1 MKLKDLY
8 EVESRYEILDYDD
21 ISEAFRRILNNK
33 KFADLTIN
41 KDDEIRILDENFVV
55 IPFSREL
62 LKCEVI
68 SKGVKIFSYGCGL
81 DTLSFKVRILKNF

>member
-8 EVESRYEILDYDD
+8 EVESRYEILNFDD
-21 ISEAFRRILNNK
+21 ISEAYKRILNNK

-41 KDDEIRILDENFVV
+41 EDDNICILDENFVV
-55 IPFSREL
+55 IPFSKKL

-68 SKGVKIFSYGCGL
+68 SKGVKIFSYDSGL
-81 DTLSFKVRILKNF
+81 DTLSFKVRILR